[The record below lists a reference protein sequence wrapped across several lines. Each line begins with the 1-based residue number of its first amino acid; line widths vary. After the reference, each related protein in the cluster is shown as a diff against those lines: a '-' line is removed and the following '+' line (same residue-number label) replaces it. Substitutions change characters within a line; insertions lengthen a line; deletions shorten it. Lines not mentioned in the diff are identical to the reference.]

1 MAAQLLANVE
11 HCQHSEAVRLS
22 LTWALS
28 AQKEPM
34 TWAIMMNG
42 SAIRTGACSLSSAN
56 SRGRSD

>member
-34 TWAIMMNG
+34 T
-42 SAIRTGACSLSSAN
+42 
-56 SRGRSD
+56 

>member
-11 HCQHSEAVRLS
+11 HCHERQHSEAVRLS

-34 TWAIMMNG
+34 T
-42 SAIRTGACSLSSAN
+42 
-56 SRGRSD
+56 